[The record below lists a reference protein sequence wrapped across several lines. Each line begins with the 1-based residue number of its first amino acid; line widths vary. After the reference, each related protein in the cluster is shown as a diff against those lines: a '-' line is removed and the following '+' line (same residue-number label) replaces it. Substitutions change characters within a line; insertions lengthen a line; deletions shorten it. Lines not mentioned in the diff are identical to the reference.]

1 MPIILILLILVLSAS
16 CNSENKSQNTHAAKI
31 EQNIGVVVG
40 DTILGKG
47 KEIWSIYQD
56 TKENYWFAVEGRGV
70 CRYDGKVIQNFTE
83 KDGLCSNFVRSIQE
97 DRAGNI
103 WFGTRDG
110 VCFFDGKTFRT
121 VNLSSAPKEKI
132 FHGIFKNRKG
142 DLYFGARDGVHH
154 YDGISFTFLPLPLDE
169 IDLKMRR
176 EQPSYQHTA
185 YSVYSILEDKD
196 GVLWFGTE
204 TKGVYRYD
212 GNSFSRINNEE
223 LNAPIRTIYQD
234 KKGNYW
240 FGNNGSGLFHY
251 DGKILT
257 NITKEKSLS
266 NPAFRKSL
274 KGKEGTLARAWTINE
289 DNDGNLWIGTID
301 AGVWRYD
308 EEKLTNYT
316 VKDGLTSNA
325 IWTIYKDRK
334 GELLI
339 GTLGGGICRF
349 DGKRFT
355 PFSFK

>member
-1 MPIILILLILVLSAS
+1 MPIILFLLISVLSAS
-16 CNSENKSQNTHAAKI
+16 CNGQNKSQSTHASKL
-31 EQNIGVVVG
+31 ENNIGVVVG
-40 DTILGKG
+40 DTILGNG

-56 TKENYWFAVEGRGV
+56 TKGNYWFAVQGLGV
-70 CRYDGKVIQNFTE
+70 CRYDRKVLHKFTE
-83 KDGLCSNFVRSIQE
+83 QDGLCSNFVWTIQE

-110 VCFFDGKTFRT
+110 VCFFDGETFTT
-121 VNLSSAPKEKI
+121 VNLNSVPIENIS
-132 FHGIFKNRKG
+132 HGMLKNRKG
-142 DLYFGARDGVHH
+142 DIYFGARDGVHH
-154 YDGISFTFLPLPLDE
+154 YNGISFTFIPLPLDE
-169 IDLKMRR
+169 VDLKMRR
-176 EQPSYQHTA
+176 EQPSHVYTA
-185 YSVYSILEDKD
+185 YSVYSILEDRD

-212 GNSFSRINNEE
+212 GNSFSQINDEE

-240 FGNNGSGLFHY
+240 FGNNGNGLFHY
-251 DGKILT
+251 DGKVLT
-257 NITKEKSLS
+257 NITKEKGLGNSE
-266 NPAFRKSL
+266 FRKSL

-308 EEKLTNYT
+308 GKKLKNYT

-334 GELLI
+334 GELWF
-339 GTLGGGICRF
+339 GTVGGGVCKF